1 MGKSTLEN
9 TQFFSLA
16 ERYDKIQ
23 WLETELRKNQAR
35 HKACIFNNVGN

>member
-23 WLETELRKNQAR
+23 WLETTK
-35 HKACIFNNVGN
+35 KKSD